1 MVPCVALVGA
11 LIGAPLAKMGRR
23 TAMIIVDIGGII
35 GVIICLVSINQVSLY
50 MFYAGRA
57 LCGLVTGCNSAL
69 TPLYIKEIS
78 PISMSG

>member
-35 GVIICLVSINQVSLY
+35 GVIICLVSIN
-50 MFYAGRA
+50 
-57 LCGLVTGCNSAL
+57 
-69 TPLYIKEIS
+69 
-78 PISMSG
+78 